1 MLREALTSLGAH
13 AEELQQHGAQ
23 SFAFY
28 HWALG
33 ITVPEEQ
40 FGAMAHGLSDELAS
54 GARSV
59 HSLAALG
66 FLLGV
71 DPMLSGPF
79 HDVFRNGVAWLLGRT
94 GGSQTSLAALMHPV
108 AQTGVLVGLLE
119 LGDQLLLTRF
129 GAWFGPLSQR
139 LQAAIPPEEGWRLDL
154 IRMIEKRQG
163 AGVDEKRPLVVDSA
177 AAAIYVA
184 RDMAQ
189 ADDAGN
195 GEFAARL
202 LGRIKSAQYRDAEE
216 AVLDLAAYRYLASG
230 GDDVNLRAPSTGD
243 VALVLQRLS
252 SGLRR
257 WTWEDSKKTP
267 NSTAQKWAVEHEY
280 HFQNLLYAILA
291 PVFPDIR
298 DEEWLASVGHKKP
311 RADLVLPALRLVVE
325 VKYWRAKHPPQTL
338 ISQIAEDVSLYLKLG
353 SPYTKVL
360 PVIWD
365 EGRRTEQYDYL
376 VSGLL
381 EIRDV
386 VSPTVVPQPAFMVLA
401 NTDDA

>member
-13 AEELQQHGAQ
+13 AEELKQHGAQ

-33 ITVPEEQ
+33 STVPEEQ
-40 FGAMAHGLSDELAS
+40 FGAVAQGLSNELAS

-59 HSLAALG
+59 HSLGALG
-66 FLLGV
+66 FLLDV

-79 HDVFRNGVAWLLGRT
+79 HDAFRNGVAWLLGRT

-108 AQTGVLVGLLE
+108 TQTGVLVGLLA

-129 GAWFGPLSQR
+129 GGWFGPLSQR
-139 LQAAIPPEEGWRLDL
+139 LKAAIPHEEGWRLDL
-154 IRMIEKRQG
+154 LRMIEKRQ
-163 AGVDEKRPLVVDSA
+163 AEGVDEKRPLVVDSA

-184 RDMAQ
+184 RNMAQ
-189 ADDAGN
+189 VDEVGN
-195 GEFAARL
+195 GEFAAEL

-216 AVLDLAAYRYLASG
+216 AVLDLAAYRYIVSG
-230 GDDVNLRAPSTGD
+230 GYDVNLRAPSTGD

-267 NSTAQKWAVEHEY
+267 SSTAQKWAVEHEY

-338 ISQIAEDVSLYLKLG
+338 ISQIAEDVSLYLKVG

-376 VSGLL
+376 VAGLL
-381 EIRDV
+381 EIRDI
-386 VSPTVVPQPAFMVLA
+386 VSPTVVPQPAFMVVA